1 MIPILYPTHP
11 IKQSE
16 EREQKKNPWNKVALG
31 KKTIAPSY
39 VHLDPKFSP
48 TQPSKDKCKRR
59 KKREKGCPLKESTK
73 KPITPVKK

>member
-59 KKREKGCPLKESTK
+59 KKKRKRLSIKGKHK
-73 KPITPVKK
+73 KAHYSG